1 MPTFSNLESVALV
14 AVLAALWFFF
24 MRNRKP
30 GAALTP
36 ERLAELRRNGAQI
49 IDVRSP
55 GEFAQGHAQG
65 TRNIPLG
72 ELKGQMGTLRKDK
85 PVLTCCAS
93 GARSAMAAGILRK
106 AGFTEVLNAGRW
118 TAVQ

>member
-1 MPTFSNLESVALV
+1 MPTFSTLESIALV

-24 MRNRKP
+24 MRNRQP
-30 GAALTP
+30 ALSP

-55 GEFAQGHAQG
+55 GEFAQGHAKG

-72 ELKGQMGTLRKDK
+72 ELKAQLGTLRKDK

-106 AGFTEVLNAGRW
+106 AGFMEVHNAGRW